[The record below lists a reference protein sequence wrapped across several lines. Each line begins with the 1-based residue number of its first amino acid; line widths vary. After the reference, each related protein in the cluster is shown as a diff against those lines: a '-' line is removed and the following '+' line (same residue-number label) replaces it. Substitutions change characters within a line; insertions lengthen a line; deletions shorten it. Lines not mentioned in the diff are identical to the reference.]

1 MAETAFEEREMLN
14 PLDVSA
20 LYQRC
25 DSALFDFGTTDEL
38 DPLEHPL
45 GQERALDA
53 IDFGTNITQDGYN
66 IFAMGPSGS
75 GKHSVVMGYLEQKA
89 GQESAPSDWCYVNNF
104 KDPRSPLAIELP
116 AGKALPFRDEMD
128 ELIELLKTV
137 LPAVF
142 ESSAYINEREALNQ
156 KFMDE
161 QTEIFRHLQDEAV
174 KHDVQMNISSSSR
187 ITFVPVIDGKVLSP
201 EEFKAIKGERKEK
214 IADNMSEFE
223 GLVKE
228 ALRKVTELNK
238 VHQKELKSLNKKI
251 TQDAVHS
258 IIDEVRQRYGEHEK
272 IRNYLDEM
280 EKDIVR
286 HVQDFL
292 VKPEEMGLPSFMM
305 EFYTSPF
312 ERYKVNLFISHE
324 KEDTAPVIHEDNPVH
339 QNLIGRIEHASHMG
353 ALVTN
358 FTMIKPGAL
367 HRANGGYLV
376 LDARKLLMKPFAY
389 EELKRVLRAKEL
401 RIESLAAQYAF
412 VSTTTLEPEPI
423 PLDIK
428 VILVGERYL
437 YYLLYH
443 YDPEFKELFKVTA
456 DFEDEIK
463 RSEENHLLYA
473 RMIGTIAKRH
483 TLLALTPEA
492 TARVIEQC
500 SRDVSDAHK
509 LSTHL
514 HTLADLLKEA
524 DYWAKKRAHKV
535 IEAEDIEQTL
545 AAQKARV
552 NRVQMKLYEQID
564 EGTIMIDVS
573 GSKTGQINALT
584 FISLGGHEFGIPSR
598 ITATARIGKGEIIDI
613 QRKVELGGPIHSK
626 GVMILSSY
634 LGSRYASDLPM
645 SIVASLVFEQ
655 TYGKVE
661 GDSASSTELYALLSS
676 LSGLPIR
683 QNLAVTGSVNQF
695 GEVQPVGGINEKIE
709 GFFDICMH
717 HDPKASYGVL
727 IPEANVRHLM
737 LKNEVLEAAKEG
749 SFSIYAVKTIDE
761 GMTLLTGVEAGEKD
775 KRGEYPAESVNGK
788 VLARLRA
795 LSKKA
800 QEYAGKV
807 GSRK

>member
-1 MAETAFEEREMLN
+1 MQK

-20 LYQRC
+20 LYHSC
-25 DSALFDFGTTDEL
+25 ESSLFTFDTTEEL
-38 DPLEHPL
+38 EPLEQPV

-53 IDFGTNITQDGYN
+53 IDFGTNIAQDGYN

-75 GKHSVVMGYLEQKA
+75 GKHSVVMHYLEQKA
-89 GQESAPSDWCYVNNF
+89 GHEPAPSDWCYVNNF
-104 KDPRSPLAIELP
+104 KDQRYPLAIELP
-116 AGKALPFRDEMD
+116 PGKALLFRDHID
-128 ELIELLKTV
+128 ELVELLKTV

-142 ESSAYINEREALNQ
+142 ESSGYTNEREALNQ

-161 QTEIFRHLQDEAV
+161 QTDIFRHLQEEAV
-174 KHDVQMNISSSSR
+174 KHNVQMNISSSSR
-187 ITFVPVIDGKVLSP
+187 ITFVPVIDGKILSP
-201 EEFKAIKGERKEK
+201 EEFKLIKGEKKEK
-214 IADNMSEFE
+214 IANNMSEFE

-251 TQDAVHS
+251 TQEAVHS
-258 IIDEVRQRYGEHEK
+258 IIDELRQRYVENEK
-272 IRNYLDEM
+272 IKNYLDEM
-280 EKDIVR
+280 EKDIIR

-324 KEDTAPVIHEDNPVH
+324 QEDTAPVIYEDNPVH

-353 ALVTN
+353 NLVTN
-358 FTMIKPGAL
+358 FSMIKPGAL
-367 HRANGGYLV
+367 HKANGGYLV

-401 RIESLAAQYAF
+401 RIESLAQQYAF

-428 VILVGERYL
+428 VVLVGERYL

-456 DFEDEIK
+456 DFEDELN
-463 RSEENHLLYA
+463 RNDENHLLYA

-483 TLLALTPEA
+483 DLLPLTPQA

-524 DYWAKKRAHKV
+524 DFWAQKNTHKV
-535 IEAEDIEQTL
+535 IESEDIEQTL
-545 AAQKARV
+545 DSQKARV
-552 NRVQMKLYEQID
+552 NRVQMKLYEEID
-564 EGTIMIDVS
+564 EGMIMIDVS
-573 GSKTGQINALT
+573 GSKVGQINALT
-584 FISLGGHEFGIPSR
+584 FISLGGHEFGVPSR
-598 ITATARIGKGEIIDI
+598 ITATVRIGKGEIIDI
-613 QRKVELGGPIHSK
+613 QRKAELGGPIHSK

-634 LGSRYASDLPM
+634 LGSRYASDLPL

-676 LSGLPIR
+676 LSGLPIK
-683 QNLAVTGSVNQF
+683 QNIAVTGSVNQF
-695 GEVQPVGGINEKIE
+695 GEIQPVGGINEKIE

-717 HDPKASYGVL
+717 HDLKDSYGVI
-727 IPEANVRHLM
+727 IPEANVKHLM
-737 LKNEVLEAAKEG
+737 LKREVLEAAKEG
-749 SFSIYAVKTIDE
+749 RFSIYAVKSIDE
-761 GMTLLTGVEAGEKD
+761 GVTILTGVESGEKD
-775 KRGEYPAESVNGK
+775 EKGEYPADSVNGK
-788 VLARLRA
+788 VLSRLKE
-795 LSKKA
+795 LSDKAKEYVHGKK
-800 QEYAGKV
+800 K
-807 GSRK
+807 